1 VESTVGLFSK
11 FKDYQKGRDEKRIS
25 SNLATIRNSK
35 AIKDDRVGAI
45 DYFKSLDDVSVAV
58 PALLK
63 RFDYSLEHGI
73 NDTREKESCMEGI
86 IAFKSEA
93 IPFVREH
100 LLYTSR
106 IAWPIKILKALGE
119 EKEVVEI
126 LKAALNFGD
135 VSFDQ
140 AIVDKNFDILCY
152 LYDYKVPNFEEK
164 LSHFLSDPDERV
176 RFACAEL
183 LIEQDSLKLPD
194 ILERFLSD
202 ETPDNIRIRKSVIDA
217 YLKHGWKVKN
227 PSVFV
232 EGRVTNKVYV
242 DSNGNLVLR
251 K

>member
-1 VESTVGLFSK
+1 MGKFVPNRELAPGKLPKSPGPPSHRPDEIVPLVGVL
-11 FKDYQKGRDEKRIS
+11 
-25 SNLATIRNSK
+25 
-35 AIKDDRVGAI
+35 
-45 DYFKSLDDVSVAV
+45 VAV

-119 EKEVVEI
+119 EQEVVEI

-164 LSHFLSDPDERV
+164 LAHFLSDPDERV

-183 LIEQDSLKLPD
+183 IIEQESLKIPEM
-194 ILERFLSD
+194 LERFLSD
-202 ETPDNIRIRKSVIDA
+202 ETPDNIRIRKSVVDA
-217 YLKHGWKVKN
+217 FVKNGWKVKN
-227 PSVFV
+227 PAVFAD
-232 EGRVTNKVYV
+232 GRVVGKVYIEP
-242 DSNGNLVLR
+242 NGTLSR